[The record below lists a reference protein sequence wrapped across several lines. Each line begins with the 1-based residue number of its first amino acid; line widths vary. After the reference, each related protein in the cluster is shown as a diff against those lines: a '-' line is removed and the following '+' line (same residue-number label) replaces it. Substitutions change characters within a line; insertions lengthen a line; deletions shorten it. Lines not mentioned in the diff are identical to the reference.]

1 MSVTTHS
8 HENTGQQSEVSLDLT
23 GARVAVVSR
32 CARTLFNFRRS
43 LIGDTQRAG
52 AEVVALGA
60 AGEGFEQRLQ
70 EQGINFQH
78 IPVSWRGLDPLADVA
93 LTLDLLRR
101 FRRQRPDVVHTFT
114 IKPAIFATVA
124 AWLARVPV
132 RIVTITGLGHAFTTA
147 GPLVRGIVTRLYKFA
162 LARAHVVFFQN
173 GDDRELFLRLGL
185 VKPDT
190 ARMIPGSGV
199 DLERFAPVP
208 LPVQRGHGP
217 HFLMIA
223 RLLREKGVKE
233 FIEAAAR
240 TKAEYPDAVFTLLGG
255 ADSRNPSSL
264 TSEEIEQ
271 LRASAVV
278 HWQDEV
284 LDVRPHIAAAD
295 VLVLPSYREGLP
307 RTLLEGAAMGR
318 ALVAT
323 DAPGCRD
330 VVIPGKSG
338 YLAPVGDAI
347 ALAQAMSRLCA
358 NPAEIRMFGKV
369 ARAMVEA
376 TYDQS
381 RVNALCMQAYC
392 EKLRKSR

>member
-1 MSVTTHS
+1 MSRP
-8 HENTGQQSEVSLDLT
+8 NLA

-32 CARTLFNFRRS
+32 CARTLFNFRSS

-70 EQGINFQH
+70 GQGINFEH
-78 IPVSWRGLDPLADVA
+78 IPVSWRGLDPLADLA
-93 LTLDLLRR
+93 LTMHLLRT
-101 FRRQRPDVVHTFT
+101 FRRDRPDVVHTFT

-147 GPLVRGIVTRLYKFA
+147 GPLVRGTVTRLYKFA

-185 VKPDT
+185 VKPEV
-190 ARMIPGSGV
+190 ARMISGSGV

-208 LPVQRGHGP
+208 LPVVSGKTP

-240 TKAEYPDAVFTLLGG
+240 TKTEYPDAVFTLLGG

-264 TSEEIEQ
+264 TGEELKQ

-278 HWQDEV
+278 HWEDEV

-295 VLVLPSYREGLP
+295 VVVLPSYREGLP

-323 DAPGCRD
+323 DAPGCRE
-330 VVIPGKSG
+330 VVMHGKSG

-347 ALAQAMSRLCA
+347 GLADAMSRLCA
-358 NPAEIRMFGKV
+358 NPAQIPMFGKV

-376 TYDQS
+376 TYDQAK
-381 RVNALCMQAYC
+381 VNAVCIQAYR
-392 EKLRKSR
+392 EGLGRLR